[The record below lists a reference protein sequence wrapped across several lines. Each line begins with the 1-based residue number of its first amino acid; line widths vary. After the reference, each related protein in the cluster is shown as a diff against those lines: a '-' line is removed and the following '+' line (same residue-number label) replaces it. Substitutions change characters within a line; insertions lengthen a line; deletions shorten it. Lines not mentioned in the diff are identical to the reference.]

1 MHHHKHIHD
10 NKLYYANECGFFAG
24 LGFTLIQ
31 QEKFKLEYT
40 PEAYAFA
47 TFTQENIFWYY
58 KMAAHYG
65 LLALKELEIEEDK
78 EINEYLK
85 QIESDPDID

>member
-31 QEKFKLEYT
+31 QEEFKINFLKELSFRE
-40 PEAYAFA
+40 P
-47 TFTQENIFWYY
+47 TQENIFWYY